1 MTEMMKRLQIAPGGH
16 VQRSVCEEH
25 EGRLQC
31 YCDSDLVLL
40 CEVCRESPA
49 HRAHRV
55 TLVKEAEQEY
65 KNQVRAE
72 QEKIT
77 FEIGQLR
84 RFLRDQEQTLYGRLK
99 EMEKTITMVE
109 NANISKLSNQITS
122 LNALITDLEKKCKEP
137 ALDLLKD
144 ARSLLMRC
152 NTVKFRSPAKV
163 MATFKVMVTL
173 DPDTAHP
180 RLVLSEGGRRVG
192 GTNRA
197 QLLPD
202 APKRFTYWRCV
213 LGGEG
218 FTSGRHYWEVQLLQE
233 GGWRVGVT
241 AESVKRKEWI
251 PWSPQG
257 GVWAVEGWNGLHCAL
272 TSPET
277 PLFPSEKPLNLGV
290 YLDYEGGWLSLCN
303 ADSMELLYTFPRTPF
318 KHRLFPFFC
327 LWGGAELRLV

>member
-1 MTEMMKRLQIAPGGH
+1 
-16 VQRSVCEEH
+16 
-25 EGRLQC
+25 
-31 YCDSDLVLL
+31 
-40 CEVCRESPA
+40 
-49 HRAHRV
+49 
-55 TLVKEAEQEY
+55 
-65 KNQVRAE
+65 
-72 QEKIT
+72 
-77 FEIGQLR
+77 
-84 RFLRDQEQTLYGRLK
+84 
-99 EMEKTITMVE
+99 MEKTITMVE

-202 APKRFTYWRCV
+202 TPKRFTYWRCV

-233 GGWRVGVT
+233 GGWREGVT
-241 AESVKRKEWI
+241 QSQYKV
-251 PWSPQG
+251 
-257 GVWAVEGWNGLHCAL
+257 VD
-272 TSPET
+272 TS
-277 PLFPSEKPLNLGV
+277 K
-290 YLDYEGGWLSLCN
+290 
-303 ADSMELLYTFPRTPF
+303 
-318 KHRLFPFFC
+318 
-327 LWGGAELRLV
+327 GGASRCVILVALFKAWFNSRDRVKIPYLYSEDLQLDPKREQALE